1 MVWAE
6 GFFVNGEGAA
16 EERFGGCEIALGLQ
30 QSGKIIEICGHIG
43 MVWAERF
50 FVDSEGASEKRFSGC
65 EIPLG

>member
-16 EERFGGCEIALGLQ
+16 EERFGGCEIAPGFQ
-30 QSGKIIEICGHIG
+30 QSSKIIEICGHIR
-43 MVWAERF
+43 MVWAESF
-50 FVDSEGASEKRFSGC
+50 FVDGEGASEKRFNGC